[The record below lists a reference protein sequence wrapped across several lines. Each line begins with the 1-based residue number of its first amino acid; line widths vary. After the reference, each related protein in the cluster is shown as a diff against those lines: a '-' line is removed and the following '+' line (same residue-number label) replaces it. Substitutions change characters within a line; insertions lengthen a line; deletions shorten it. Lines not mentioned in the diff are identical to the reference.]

1 MTNKIAISPANEFDL
16 PRVKTLLQELIDSM
30 EDTEGF
36 DIEQSLKNYRNLL
49 NDAEYYILTAKDKNE
64 LLGLVSFTTRKTLL
78 HPAPC
83 GLIDEMIVSQT
94 VRGKGIGNQLV
105 LAAIEECR
113 KLGCC
118 EIEVSTE
125 KSNSAAR
132 RFYKSCGFEEE
143 AVLLEMD
150 LE

>member
-1 MTNKIAISPANEFDL
+1 M
-16 PRVKTLLQELIDSM
+16 M

-49 NDAEYYILTAKDKNE
+49 NDAEYYILTAKNKNE

-83 GLIDEMIVSQT
+83 GMIDELIVSKHE
-94 VRGKGIGNQLV
+94 RGKGIGKQLI
-105 LAAIEECR
+105 LAAIGKCR
-113 KLGCC
+113 QLGCC
-118 EIEVSTE
+118 EVEVSTE
-125 KSNSAAR
+125 KSNSTAR
-132 RFYKSCGFEEE
+132 RFYRSCGFEED
-143 AVLLEMD
+143 AVLLERD